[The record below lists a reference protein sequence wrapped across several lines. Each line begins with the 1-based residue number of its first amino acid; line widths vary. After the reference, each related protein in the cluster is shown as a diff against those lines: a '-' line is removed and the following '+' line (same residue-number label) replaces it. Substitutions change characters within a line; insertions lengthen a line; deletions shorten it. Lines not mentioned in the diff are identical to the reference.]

1 MRNHVPILI
10 IVVLISIV
18 GVSAYV
24 TMSTPQ
30 DTHNETVDLL
40 NKSGKVHVIS
50 SYAEFK
56 GLFLNISFNFDN
68 STIKNNN
75 NTNIISETEVIQSY
89 ENIFKNYWGTSDV
102 EVELNGISYTP
113 DGKPYYVVTVTK
125 KNGNSEKIIFFSL
138 ADVKPVEKAGQ
149 QLDIDGVYEI
159 YVLSNTNNQNN
170 PQPALTK
177 EQITQMAKEE
187 YAKYNPQDNSATIS
201 TQLYYAGQD
210 PIYSVIINN
219 NATLEYQG
227 NTGELLY
234 SSLTGQTND
243 TDYSS
248 ICQKIAQDRLNQEN
262 SPYKNNL
269 SIKFVKNQTEPEGNV
284 FYYDIIFKDDHGQQT
299 IGQIVVEAIT
309 KQVLSFQMSEPV
321 IAPTEEN
328 TTDTTPNDTSSQPNE
343 PSSSSSSSHTP
354 SSHSSSSESSSSGG
368 SSGGSSS
375 SGSSGSSGSGSSS
388 SSGSSNSGSGY
399 AEYGY

>member
-1 MRNHVPILI
+1 MRNYVPILI

-40 NKSGKVHVIS
+40 NKSGKLHVIS

-75 NTNIISETEVIQSY
+75 NTNIISKTEIIQSY
-89 ENIFKNYWGTSDV
+89 EDIFKKYWGTSDV
-102 EVELNGISYTP
+102 EVVINGIKYTP

-125 KNGNSEKIIFFSL
+125 KNGNPETIIFFAM

-149 QLDIDGVYEI
+149 QLDIDGVYEEYI
-159 YVLSNTNNQNN
+159 LTNNNDQNN
-170 PQPALTK
+170 PQPALSK

-187 YAKYNPQDNSATIS
+187 YAKYNPQDSSATIS
-201 TQLYYAGQD
+201 TQLFYAGQD

-219 NATLEYQG
+219 NATLEYNG
-227 NTGELLY
+227 NTGELLS
-234 SSLTGQTND
+234 SSLTSQTND
-243 TDYSS
+243 TDYAG

-269 SIKFVKNQTEPEGNV
+269 SIKFVKNQTEPEGNI

-299 IGQIVVEAIT
+299 IGQIVVDAIT
-309 KQVLSFQMSEPV
+309 RQVLSFQMNEPV

-328 TTDTTPNDTSSQPNE
+328 TTDTTPEDTSSQANE
-343 PSSSSSSSHTP
+343 PSSSGSSSHTP
-354 SSHSSSSESSSSGG
+354 SSHSSSSGSSSGSSGSGG

-375 SGSSGSSGSGSSS
+375 SRS
-388 SSGSSNSGSGY
+388 SSGSSNSESGY
-399 AEYGY
+399 AVYDY